1 MIILSKIM
9 HLDEKS
15 LFLHAYLRSRMKNK
29 LVYHILAISIIA
41 IWGVTFINTKYL
53 IINGLTPQE
62 IFLLRFIIAYLGIWT
77 FSPHK
82 LFTENWRDELTMVLL
97 GITGGSL
104 YFWAENT
111 AIKYSLVNNVAF
123 IVCNAPLLTLFL
135 GMAFSKEIKA
145 SKLIIA
151 GSFISL
157 LGVALVIFNGSFILK
172 LNPIG
177 DFLALVAAASWAIY
191 SLVMRNMTSRYDVTF
206 LTRKVFFYGILTI
219 LPVFFIKPWQFP
231 MEHIVMPVIW
241 MNLVF
246 LGVIAAL
253 ICFVLWSIV
262 IRELGALTSANYIY
276 LSPVSTMIASA
287 IFLKEPVTLFS
298 VLGSILIL
306 LGLFIV
312 GFYSRHKK
320 TRAVLAVNDNSSHI
334 YGE

>member
-1 MIILSKIM
+1 MIIFPKIV
-9 HLDEKS
+9 HFDEKT
-15 LFLHAYLRSRMKNK
+15 LFLHAYLRRGMKNK
-29 LVYHILAISIIA
+29 LPYHILAISIIA
-41 IWGVTFINTKYL
+41 IWGVTFINTKFL
-53 IINGLTPQE
+53 IINGLNPQE

-77 FSPHK
+77 ISPHK
-82 LFTENWRDELTMVLL
+82 LFTDNWHDELTAVLL
-97 GITGGSL
+97 GISGGSL

-135 GMAFSKEIKA
+135 GMVFSKEIRATKT
-145 SKLIIA
+145 IVG

-157 LGVALVIFNGSFILK
+157 LGVALVIFNGSYILK
-172 LNPIG
+172 LNPVG
-177 DFLALVAAASWAIY
+177 DFLALVAAGSWAVY

-219 LPVFFIKPWQFP
+219 LPVFLITPWQFP
-231 MEHIVMPVIW
+231 LEDFGKPVIW

-253 ICFVLWSIV
+253 ICYVLWNIV
-262 IRELGALTSANYIY
+262 IRELGALSSANYIY

-287 IFLKEPVTLFS
+287 IFLQEPVTWIS
-298 VLGSILIL
+298 VVGSFLIL

-312 GFYSRHKK
+312 GTNFLK
-320 TRAVLAVNDNSSHI
+320 
-334 YGE
+334 

>member
-1 MIILSKIM
+1 M
-9 HLDEKS
+9 
-15 LFLHAYLRSRMKNK
+15 HAYLRGRMKNK
-29 LVYHILAISIIA
+29 LPYHILAIGIIA
-41 IWGVTFINTKYL
+41 IWGVTFINTKFL
-53 IINGLTPQE
+53 IINGLNPQE

-77 FSPHK
+77 FSPRK
-82 LFTENWRDELTMVLL
+82 LFSDNWRDELTMVLL
-97 GITGGSL
+97 GISGGSL

-111 AIKYSLVNNVAF
+111 AIQYSLVNNVAF

-145 SKLIIA
+145 TKPIVG

-157 LGVALVIFNGSFILK
+157 FGVALVIFNGSFILK

-177 DFLALVAAASWAIY
+177 DFLALVAAGAWAVY
-191 SLVMRNMTSRYDVTF
+191 SLLMRNMTSRYNVTF

-219 LPVFFIKPWQFP
+219 LPAFLINPWQFP
-231 MEHIVMPVIW
+231 LEDFSKPVIW

-287 IFLKEPVTLFS
+287 IFLKEPVTWIS
-298 VLGSILIL
+298 VVGSFLIL

-312 GFYSRHKK
+312 GINTRHKK
-320 TRAVLAVNDNSSHI
+320 R
-334 YGE
+334 